1 MYPRPN
7 IPVTIRKKPTL
18 RRLNCAGF
26 GFGSSIERLTF
37 ETNLSEFR
45 NGLNC
50 ITPGD
55 VYPVSYSHFATIA
68 SVQSFC

>member
-1 MYPRPN
+1 MYAMPN
-7 IPVTIRKKPTL
+7 IPVRITNKPMSNL
-18 RRLNCAGF
+18 SG
-26 GFGSSIERLTF
+26 GFGSSIEGLTF

-55 VYPVSYSHFATIA
+55 VYLVSYSHFPTIA

>member
-1 MYPRPN
+1 MYAMPN
-7 IPVTIRKKPTL
+7 IPVTITKKPTL
-18 RRLNCAGF
+18 RRLNCPGV
-26 GFGSSIERLTF
+26 GFGSSIEGLTF

-55 VYPVSYSHFATIA
+55 VYLVSYSHFPTIA